1 MMWFLRSLFPS
12 FVCIVNSLTCNSN
25 LSVTLHV
32 AYRYKQAP
40 ATTIHCRSDQTPTKR
55 RPNPLASICQTKP
68 STSWQRNP
76 KDPSPTPDFEDG
88 RGRAVL
94 KSSFDAFHAPSQ
106 EALRSIAPRIS
117 SASWPPGGCTTA
129 LSPSFTVVGN
139 SLSHPKRGCWIRCRY
154 VGSLKERPSSSSL
167 VWEGPVHRTT
177 GMKSRFIDGWI
188 ITIGV
193 VGGVFMVISGHH
205 SGMKVWG
212 GRPGIVLLFRR

>member
-1 MMWFLRSLFPS
+1 MMWFLRSLFLS

-106 EALRSIAPRIS
+106 EALQSIALRIS

-129 LSPSFTVVGN
+129 LFPLLHSRRQFVIPPKEGALNPLSICRFTQRETIFVIPSMRRT
-139 SLSHPKRGCWIRCRY
+139 
-154 VGSLKERPSSSSL
+154 RP
-167 VWEGPVHRTT
+167 
-177 GMKSRFIDGWI
+177 
-188 ITIGV
+188 
-193 VGGVFMVISGHH
+193 
-205 SGMKVWG
+205 
-212 GRPGIVLLFRR
+212 